1 MFSPF
6 AWINKLYLYSI
17 IKIEYMYVAV
27 RYRQWFHRHSIHNLG
42 TRILVI
48 NHLKIVL
55 KGNSKH
61 KTKDWWRVKSSHR
74 AVAAL
79 VKFTGRAVLGLQVP
93 RLDGSSCTTCK
104 LHFFNVHLFCFVLR
118 LFRWFFVW
126 FLLSSIIGHN
136 SMLAPFY
143 FEYWVSYM

>member
-1 MFSPF
+1 MTFEQFNIPVICFNLHWMLSPF
-6 AWINKLYLYSI
+6 SWINKLYLYSI

-61 KTKDWWRVKSSHR
+61 KTKDWWRAKSSHR
-74 AVAAL
+74 AWEL
-79 VKFTGRAVLGLQVP
+79 WQLSSSSPEELFWGLQVP
-93 RLDGSSCTTCK
+93 RLDEPSCTTFK

-118 LFRWFFVW
+118 LFRWF
-126 FLLSSIIGHN
+126 LSGFCS
-136 SMLAPFY
+136 AA
-143 FEYWVSYM
+143 

>member
-1 MFSPF
+1 MFFVSGDDLWTVQHTGNMF
-6 AWINKLYLYSI
+6 LNCTECSAHLLYLYSI
-17 IKIEYMYVAV
+17 IKVEYMYVAV

-61 KTKDWWRVKSSHR
+61 KTKDWWGAKSSHR

-79 VKFTGRAVLGLQVP
+79 VKFTGRAVLGTADSPAALLV
-93 RLDGSSCTTCK
+93 SCIFSMCI
-104 LHFFNVHLFCFVLR
+104 CFVLCSVCFDGFC
-118 LFRWFFVW
+118 LVFAHQ
-126 FLLSSIIGHN
+126 HN
-136 SMLAPFY
+136 SP
-143 FEYWVSYM
+143 